1 MLLPDYVHQS
11 ASLTLNISVEGCTV
25 TGNRIAGSPDETE
38 VSADLLTRYLNKHP
52 LLKRAYFLLMRD
64 PEFSVLTEMSN
75 IQAVKRMLYNDHGI
89 VHAKIAAGASLEIFN
104 RVVESGRSPS
114 TLAHRTASSY
124 EESMLVVL
132 LGAMLHDVGN
142 SVHREHHELVGAIL
156 SKPILDRV
164 LKRLFPDNRKKV
176 YMIRSEVLNAIVSTA
191 YDIECLT
198 VEAGSVKLG
207 DGTDMAGGRARLPYR
222 LGKHDIHAVSAL
234 SIEKVTIGR
243 GKSKPVAINVYMKEG
258 AGVFQVEKVLLPKLE
273 TSNLKDLIEI
283 RAFIGRHDIISWV

>member
-1 MLLPDYVHQS
+1 MPKL
-11 ASLTLNISVEGCTV
+11 SLEVRAMVGD
-25 TGNRIAGSPDETE
+25 GSPDPSEEVE
-38 VSADLLTRYLNKHP
+38 VSVELLTRHLDRYP
-52 LLKRAYFLLMRD
+52 LLKGAYLLLSRD

-89 VHAKIAAGASLEIFN
+89 VHAKIAAGASLEIFT
-104 RVVESGRSPS
+104 RIVKSGRAPT
-114 TLAHRTASSY
+114 TLAHKTASSF
-124 EESMLVVL
+124 EESLLVVL
-132 LGAMLHDVGN
+132 LGAMLHDIGN

-164 LKRLFPDNRKKV
+164 LKRLFPDDRRKA

-234 SIEKVTIGR
+234 SIEKVTIGHGR
-243 GKSKPVAINVYMKEG
+243 SKPVAINVYMRES
-258 AGVFQVEKVLLPKLE
+258 AGVFQVEKVMLPKLE
-273 TSNLKDLIEI
+273 TSNLKDLVEI
-283 RAFIGRHDIISWV
+283 RAFIGTHDVISWL